1 VPPLEVLASH
11 LLLVLAALLAILLNV
26 FLIEIV
32 AALMARQQSGQPY
45 TPLLHRRVAVLV
57 PAHNESTDLLPTL
70 SDLKQQLA
78 SGDRLLVVA
87 DNCTDDTAAIA
98 KAEGA
103 DVVERHDAERRGKG
117 YALDFGLA
125 HLARDP
131 TEIVIII
138 DADCRLSGGA
148 IDELASTCAATL
160 RPVQALNLMR
170 APAQS
175 RINHRAAEFAWR
187 IKNWL
192 RPLGL
197 RKLGLPCQLLGTGMA
212 FPWDLIRKANLAS
225 GAIVEDVK
233 LGLELARA
241 GSPPLFCPTAT
252 VTSEFPSSTE
262 GAKTQ
267 RLRWEQ
273 GHLAMISAVPSL
285 IYHALARQDYALLA
299 LALDIAVPPLA
310 LLALLTV
317 VVTALA
323 GFAAALGCGSAAL
336 IISAANVSILG
347 SAVFLAWLKC
357 GRDVLP
363 LRSTF
368 SLLSYVA
375 GKLPLYLQ
383 ILFRRQKTWIRTERG
398 HSKEAAK

>member
-1 VPPLEVLASH
+1 LQVLTSH
-11 LLLVLAALLAILLNV
+11 LLLVLAGLLALPVNV

-32 AALMARQQSGQPY
+32 AALTLRQESRQQDA
-45 TPLLHRRVAVLV
+45 PLLHRRVAVLV
-57 PAHNESTDLLPTL
+57 PAHNESTGLLPTL
-70 SDLKQQLA
+70 VDIKKQLA
-78 SGDRLLVVA
+78 SDDRLLVVA
-87 DNCTDDTAAIA
+87 DNCTDDTAAVA

-103 DVVERHDAERRGKG
+103 EVVERHDMARRGKG

-138 DADCRLSGGA
+138 DADCRLADGT
-148 IDELASTCAATL
+148 INELASACADTH

-175 RINHRAAEFAWR
+175 RINHLAAEFAWR
-187 IKNWL
+187 IKNWM

-197 RKLGLPCQLLGTGMA
+197 RRLGLPCQLLGTGMA
-212 FPWDLIRKANLAS
+212 FPWDVIRKADLAS
-225 GAIVEDVK
+225 GAIVEDLK

-241 GSPPLFCPTAT
+241 GSLPLFCPTAT
-252 VTSEFPSSTE
+252 VTSEFSSSAE
-262 GAKTQ
+262 GGKAQ

-273 GHLAMISAVPSL
+273 GHLAMILAVPGL
-285 IYHALARQDYALLA
+285 IYHAFARQDHALLA
-299 LALDIAVPPLA
+299 LALDLAVPPLV

-317 VVTALA
+317 AVTALA
-323 GFAAALGCGSAAL
+323 GFAAAFGCPSTAL
-336 IISAANVSILG
+336 LISVANVSMLG
-347 SAVFLAWLKC
+347 SAFFLAWLRC

-363 LRSTF
+363 LRSMV
-368 SLLSYVA
+368 SLLSYIV

-383 ILFRRQKTWIRTERG
+383 ILFRRQKTWIRTDRG
-398 HSKEAAK
+398 QSKEVAK